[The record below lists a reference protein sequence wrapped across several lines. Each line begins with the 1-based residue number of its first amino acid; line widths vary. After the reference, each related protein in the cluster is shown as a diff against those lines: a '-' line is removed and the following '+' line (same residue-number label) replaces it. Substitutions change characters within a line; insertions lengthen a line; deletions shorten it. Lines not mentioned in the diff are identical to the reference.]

1 MSSTR
6 ALAQLRDL
14 GVQVFATADAQALFG
29 GTTARAS
36 KTLSRLAEARLLFP
50 VRRGLWSLS
59 KTLDPLAL
67 VESLSAPA
75 PGYVSLQ
82 TALYRRGVIEQIP
95 AVIYATT
102 TGKPQ
107 RIVSNFGTFSI
118 HRIAP
123 ELFGGFEVLAGGVKL
138 ATAEKAL
145 VDFLYLS
152 GSRSRSFAALPE
164 IELPPGFDVKEAS
177 RWILRIASPRL
188 KTLVLTRWARWVEPQ
203 IQRRRP
209 RFSAGNSNGSR
220 SPISSLMVSGRFEK
234 RER

>member
-14 GVQVFATADAQALFG
+14 GVWVFTTADARALFG
-29 GTTARAS
+29 ATTAGTS
-36 KTLSRLAEARLLFP
+36 KTLSRLAATGLLFP

-67 VESLSAPA
+67 VENLTAPA

-82 TALYRRGVIEQIP
+82 TALYRRGVMDQIP

-107 RIVSNFGTFSI
+107 RIVSHFGTFSI

-123 ELFGGFEVLAGGVKL
+123 ELFGGFEVLADGVKL

-145 VDFLYLS
+145 VDLLYLS

-164 IELPPGFDVKEAS
+164 IELPADFNVEEAS
-177 RWILRIASPRL
+177 RWIRRIASPRL
-188 KTLVLTRWARWVEPQ
+188 RTIVLTRWARWVEPH
-203 IQRRRP
+203 IH
-209 RFSAGNSNGSR
+209 G
-220 SPISSLMVSGRFEK
+220 
-234 RER
+234 